1 MKAVNRG
8 SFPILIVSGEIGS
21 QTLEGRRV
29 RAITERLEKS
39 GFTVLKARNCTDGLG
54 DFHTHPNLG
63 CAVVDWN
70 TDTDTPQDFLRGIRR
85 FSDVLPVL
93 LMTDRFSVEGL
104 PIGILREING
114 YIWLSEDTPDFIA
127 GRIQK
132 AALSYIE
139 GILPVFFRELVKYS
153 EEYRYS
159 WHTPGHMG
167 GVAFMKTPA
176 GKVCFDFFGEN
187 MFRADLSVSVPE
199 LGSLPD
205 HQGPIGAAER
215 HAARVFNASQT
226 FFVTNG
232 SSAANLMV
240 WNATVTSGD
249 VVVVDRNCHKSINH
263 AIILTEAVP
272 VYFMPTR
279 NPYGTIGPISLHEFD
294 EGRIRSKIMESPLI
308 DDKEARVKLA
318 AITNSTYDGLCY
330 NTLRITEALSKS
342 VEGIHFDEAWFAYAH
357 FHPLYRGHYAMTPRS
372 DDPEMPVFATQSTHK
387 TLAAMSQASMVHYRD
402 GSGGKIDP
410 DVFNEAYLMHS
421 STSPQYGMI
430 ATLDVSTRMME
441 GKAGVR
447 MMQEALREPVV
458 FRKTMASINSEI
470 LQSEAGEGRK
480 WWFTAWQ
487 PDGLGDIEDRRLLA
501 EQDWWVLKSTDTWH
515 MFKGMD
521 DGGIMLDP
529 FKVTIAT
536 PGITREGSID
546 QWGIPAAI
554 VTKWLRSRGIMVE
567 KTGHYSWLLLFSIGI
582 TKGKSGTLLAELFR
596 FKELYD
602 EDVQLEEILPNL
614 VKNHPERYGPLSIQQ
629 LCDSMHDF
637 IRRNHLVEGM
647 LGCFNTLPEQAMTPS
662 EAYRQM
668 VRGNVERVGV
678 RSMENRV
685 AAVQVVPYPPGIP
698 ILMPGEM
705 ITEKTLH
712 IIDYL
717 AAVEELEL
725 LFPGFE
731 GEIHGVHRVRD
742 EEGAN
747 RFQVYCLRDTILNYV
762 KDKTGEP

>member
-29 RAITERLEKS
+29 RAIAEKLEGS
-39 GFTVLKARNCTDGLG
+39 GFNVLKAHNCTDGLG

-70 TDTDTPQDFLRGIRR
+70 TETDKPQDFLRGIRR

-104 PIGILREING
+104 PIGILREIDG
-114 YIWLSEDTPDFIA
+114 YIWLAEDTPDFIA
-127 GRIQK
+127 GRIEK

-139 GILPVFFRELVKYS
+139 GILPVFFRELVKYA

-232 SSAANLMV
+232 SSASNLMV
-240 WNATVTSGD
+240 WNAMVASGD

-263 AIILTEAVP
+263 AIILTDAVP

-294 EGRIRSKIMESPLI
+294 ADAIRAKIADSPLI
-308 DDKEARVKLA
+308 TDKNARVRLA

-330 NTLRITEALSKS
+330 NTMKITDALSDI
-342 VEGIHFDEAWFAYAH
+342 VDGIHFDEAWFAYAH
-357 FHPLYRGHYAMTPRS
+357 FHPLYRGHYAMTPRAGEP
-372 DDPEMPVFATQSTHK
+372 DARMPVFATQSTHK

-402 GSGGKIDP
+402 GADRKIDP

-430 ATLDVSTRMME
+430 ATLDVSTQMME

-470 LQSEAGEGRK
+470 MHSESDPARK

-487 PDGLGDIEDRRLLA
+487 PDGLLDVEDRNLLA
-501 EQDWWVLKSTDTWH
+501 EQDWWILKSSDSWH

-536 PGITREGSID
+536 PGITREGTLD

-614 VKNHPERYGPLSIQQ
+614 VKSYPDEYGDMTIQQ
-629 LCDSMHDF
+629 LCNRMHGF
-637 IRRNHLVEGM
+637 LREYRLVEGM
-647 LGCFNTLPEQAMTPS
+647 LGCFSTLPRQVMTPS
-662 EAYRQM
+662 LAYRGM
-668 VRGNVERVGV
+668 VRGNVEKVGI
-678 RSMENRV
+678 RSLENRV
-685 AAVQVVPYPPGIP
+685 SAVQVVPYPPGIP
-698 ILMPGEM
+698 IIMPGEM
-705 ITEKTLH
+705 ITEETRH

-717 AAVEELEL
+717 AAVEELEVM
-725 LFPGFE
+725 FPGFE
-731 GEIHGVHRVRD
+731 GEIHGVHKVRD
-742 EEGAN
+742 DEGVN
-747 RFQVYCLRDTILNYV
+747 RFHIYCLNN
-762 KDKTGEP
+762 

>member
-21 QTLEGRRV
+21 HTLEGRRV
-29 RAITERLEKS
+29 RAITEKLENS
-39 GFTVLKARNCTDGLG
+39 GFTVLKAENCTDGLS

-70 TDTDTPQDFLRGIRR
+70 TENDMPQDFLRGIRR

-93 LMTDRFSVEGL
+93 LMTDRFSVEKL
-104 PIGILREING
+104 PIGILREIDG
-114 YIWLSEDTPDFIA
+114 YIWLAEDTPDFIA
-127 GRIQK
+127 GRIEK

-139 GILPVFFRELVKYS
+139 GILPVFFRELVKYA

-240 WNATVTSGD
+240 WSSMVTTGD

-263 AIILTEAVP
+263 AIILADAIP
-272 VYFMPTR
+272 IYFKPTR
-279 NPYGTIGPISLHEFD
+279 NPYGTIGPIALKEFD
-294 EGRIRSKIMESPLI
+294 AQAIRAKIENCPLI
-308 DDKEARVKLA
+308 IDKNSRVRLA
-318 AITNSTYDGLCY
+318 TITNSTYDGLCY
-330 NTLRITEALSKS
+330 NTLRITEALSET
-342 VEGIHFDEAWFAYAH
+342 VDGIHFDEAWFAYAH
-357 FHPLYRGHYAMTPRS
+357 FHPLYRGHYAMTPRP
-372 DDPEMPVFATQSTHK
+372 DDDEARMPVFATQSTHK

-402 GSGGKIDP
+402 GADRRIDP

-430 ATLDVSTRMME
+430 ATLDVSTQMME

-470 LQSEAGEGRK
+470 MHSESDPSRK

-487 PDGLGDIEDRRLLA
+487 PDNLLDVEDKQLLA
-501 EQDWWVLKSTDTWH
+501 EQEWWTLKASDSWH
-515 MFKGMD
+515 MFNGMD

-529 FKVTIAT
+529 FKVTLAT
-536 PGITREGSID
+536 PGINREGNLD
-546 QWGIPAAI
+546 EWGIPAAI

-602 EDVQLEEILPNL
+602 EDVELEEILPEL
-614 VKNHPERYGPLSIQQ
+614 VKTHPDEYGEMTIQQ
-629 LCDSMHDF
+629 LCMRMHTF
-637 IRRNHLVEGM
+637 LREYRLVDGM
-647 LGCFNTLPEQAMTPS
+647 LSCFRTLPRQVMTPGQ
-662 EAYRQM
+662 AYREM
-668 VRGNVERVGV
+668 VRGEVERVGI
-678 RSMENRV
+678 RSLEGRV
-685 AAVQVVPYPPGIP
+685 VAVQVVPYPPGIP
-698 ILMPGEM
+698 IIMPGEM
-705 ITEKTLH
+705 ITEETRH

-717 AAVEELEL
+717 GAVEELEAM
-725 LFPGFE
+725 FPGFE
-731 GEIHGVHRVRD
+731 GEIHGVHKVRD
-742 EEGAN
+742 DEGIN
-747 RFQVYCLRDTILNYV
+747 RFQIYCL
-762 KDKTGEP
+762 K

>member
-8 SFPILIVSGEIGS
+8 SFPILIVSGEIGAH
-21 QTLEGRRV
+21 TLEGRRV
-29 RAITERLEKS
+29 RAIADKLEAS
-39 GFTVLKARNCTDGLG
+39 GFTVLKAQNCTDGLS

-70 TDTDTPQDFLRGIRR
+70 TETDTPQDFLRGIRR

-93 LMTDRFSVEGL
+93 LMTDRFSVEKL
-104 PIGILREING
+104 PIGILREIDG
-114 YIWLSEDTPDFIA
+114 YIWLAEDTPDFIA
-127 GRIQK
+127 GRIEK

-240 WNATVTSGD
+240 WNSMVTRGD
-249 VVVVDRNCHKSINH
+249 VVLVDRNCHKSINH
-263 AIILTEAVP
+263 AIILCDSVP
-272 VYFMPTR
+272 VYFLPTR
-279 NPYGTIGPISLHEFD
+279 NPYGTIGPISPREFSR
-294 EGRIRSKIMESPLI
+294 EAIRAKIHDCPLI
-308 DDKEARVKLA
+308 TDKDAGIRLA

-330 NTLRITEALSKS
+330 DTVRITDALSG
-342 VEGIHFDEAWFAYAH
+342 VVDGIHFDEAWFAYAH
-357 FHPLYRGHYAMTPRS
+357 FHPIYKGHYAMTARLDDGEPR
-372 DDPEMPVFATQSTHK
+372 MPVFATQSTHK

-402 GSGGKIDP
+402 GSDRKIDP

-430 ATLDVSTRMME
+430 ATLDISTQMME

-458 FRKTMASINSEI
+458 FRKTMASINGEIMLSE
-470 LQSEAGEGRK
+470 SDPSRK

-487 PDGLGDIEDRRLLA
+487 PDCLSDVEDRTLLS
-501 EQDWWVLKSTDTWH
+501 EQKWWMLKKSDTWH
-515 MFKGMD
+515 MFQEMD
-521 DGGIMLDP
+521 DSGIMLDP

-536 PGITREGSID
+536 PGITRDGHLD
-546 QWGIPAAI
+546 NWGIPAAI
-554 VTKWLRSRGIMVE
+554 VTMWLRSRGIMVE

-602 EDVQLEEILPNL
+602 EDVELEEILPDL
-614 VKNHPERYGPLSIQQ
+614 VKDYPDEYGDMTIQQ
-629 LCDSMHDF
+629 LCKRMHAF
-637 IRRNHLVEGM
+637 LREYKLVEGM
-647 LGCFNTLPEQAMTPS
+647 LSCFRTLPRQAMTPAQ
-662 EAYRQM
+662 AYRGM
-668 VRGNVERVGV
+668 VKGEVERVGI
-678 RSMENRV
+678 RSLEDRTV
-685 AAVQVVPYPPGIP
+685 AVQVVPYPPGIP
-698 ILMPGEM
+698 IIMPGEM
-705 ITEKTLH
+705 ITAETRH

-717 AAVEELEL
+717 CAVEELETM
-725 LFPGFE
+725 FPGFE
-731 GEIHGVHRVRD
+731 GEIHGVHKVRD
-742 EEGAN
+742 EEGVN
-747 RFQVYCLRDTILNYV
+747 RFLIYCL
-762 KDKTGEP
+762 K